1 VTHYPILDWFA
12 YLWIGDIMRKST
24 WLYPLAQIVHFIGLC
39 FLIGA
44 ILMVDL
50 RLMGF
55 FRRMSIRAALSLIP
69 VAIAGFAVNAI
80 TGLAFFSSDPYRFWF
95 DDAFRWKLL
104 AIVAAGVNA
113 LWFTF
118 AEQRKVLSLAQDAA
132 TNGVTRF
139 CAAFSIASWFSVI
152 LFGRLLPVY
161 QP

>member
-1 VTHYPILDWFA
+1 VHYPILDWFA
-12 YLWIGDIMRKST
+12 YNWLGEIMRKSS
-24 WLYPLAQIVHFIGLC
+24 WIYPLAQILHFVGLC

-44 ILMVDL
+44 ILLVDL

-55 FRRMSIRAALSLIP
+55 FKRMTVRAALALIP
-69 VAIAGFAVNAI
+69 VAIAGFALNAI
-80 TGLAFFSSDPYRFWF
+80 TGLAFFTSDPYRFWF
-95 DDAFRWKLL
+95 DAAFRWKLL
-104 AIVAAGVNA
+104 AIAIAGLNA

-118 AEQRKVLSLAQDAA
+118 AEQREVLALPPGAA

-139 CAAFSIASWFSVI
+139 CAALSIASWFSVI